1 MGKTADKESK
11 TLIQEI
17 EDYVRASE
25 HSAFKQGVVQGL
37 EKGIHVG
44 RMTALHGQLMMR
56 FGRLPQETDQRVM
69 GASGDEI
76 DEWLGNILVAPA
88 LEDVF
93 QIDAGAQN
101 ESRSETP
108 TPAPAKKKKTF
119 PSKVH

>member
-1 MGKTADKESK
+1 MSKATGKETQ

-56 FGRLPQETDQRVM
+56 FGRLPRETDRRVM

-76 DEWLGNILVAPA
+76 DEWLGNILVAPELA
-88 LEDVF
+88 DVF
-93 QIDAGAQN
+93 NTEEEAPHGQSS
-101 ESRSETP
+101 ESADP
-108 TPAPAKKKKTF
+108 TPAQKKKT
-119 PSKVH
+119 PPPNVH